1 MSVAPDD
8 VNMLTKPTAGI
19 LLFVV
24 ALYILYNQFYL
35 YISFLFIGFLCPVSA
50 NTFGIDFLNFTISDY
65 ESKKTIFEV
74 GRDNPNSQD
83 VSVDFSSMGE
93 DMYRKIKYEFSE
105 DVLRLPYIQTR

>member
-1 MSVAPDD
+1 M
-8 VNMLTKPTAGI
+8 
-19 LLFVV
+19 
-24 ALYILYNQFYL
+24 YILYNQFYL